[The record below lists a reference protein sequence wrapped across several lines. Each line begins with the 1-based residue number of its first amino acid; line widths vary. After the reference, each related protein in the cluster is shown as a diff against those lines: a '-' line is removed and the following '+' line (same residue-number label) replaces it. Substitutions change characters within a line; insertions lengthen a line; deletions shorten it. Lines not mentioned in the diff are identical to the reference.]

1 MMKTLSALLFGMAL
15 NPFRPFGDSPTYQ
28 EEYRGNNYTPTFINT
43 EYGRQ
48 IIAPDTPYV
57 AAAGKNLLYFIDT
70 RLDAKTAGHIKQQ
83 LERAFVPNMEEI
95 ISINEFTATAETVNA
110 ETRET
115 TFTFDPVYAR
125 VLFAK
130 GINKRNPEIK
140 LVEHKIG
147 GGDWLVA
154 YDLDVTCS

>member
-1 MMKTLSALLFGMAL
+1 MAL
-15 NPFRPFGDSPTYQ
+15 NPFRPCEGSPTYQ
-28 EEYRGNNYTPTFINT
+28 EEYRGNDYTPDYINT
-43 EYGRQ
+43 IYGRQ

-70 RLDAKTAGHIKQQ
+70 RLDAETAGHIKKQ
-83 LERAFVPNMEEI
+83 LEKAFVPNMEEF

-110 ETRET
+110 KTRET
-115 TFTFDPVYAR
+115 TFTFDPVFAR

-140 LVEHKIG
+140 LVEHKLG

-154 YDLDVTCS
+154 YDLDTIKTESQ